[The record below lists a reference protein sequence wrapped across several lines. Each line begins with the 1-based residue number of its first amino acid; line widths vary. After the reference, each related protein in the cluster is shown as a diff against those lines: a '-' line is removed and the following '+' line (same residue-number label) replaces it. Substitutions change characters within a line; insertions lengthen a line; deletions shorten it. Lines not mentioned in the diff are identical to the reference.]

1 MIIPLFPPSKN
12 MLFPTVFRVLN
23 SGKLKIGSPAD
34 LILIDINTPRKLKL
48 ENMISKSKNSL
59 FDDYDGKGKVLY
71 TIVDG
76 RIVYSDPKLKF
87 STARK

>member
-1 MIIPLFPPSKN
+1 
-12 MLFPTVFRVLN
+12 
-23 SGKLKIGSPAD
+23 
-34 LILIDINTPRKLKL
+34 
-48 ENMISKSKNSL
+48 MISKSKNSL